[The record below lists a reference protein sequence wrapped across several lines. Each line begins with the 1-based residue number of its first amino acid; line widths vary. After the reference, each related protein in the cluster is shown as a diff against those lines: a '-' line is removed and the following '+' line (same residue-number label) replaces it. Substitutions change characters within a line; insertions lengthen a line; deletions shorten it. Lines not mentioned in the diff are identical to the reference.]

1 MATGKSKAEFFVPSR
16 CFASAKDRQRM
27 ILTGV
32 GRDHPAVLRDV
43 TEVITSNG
51 GDVLTS
57 RVQRLSGDT
66 TIMML
71 IDISSSMVNQLKAEL
86 HEGEDRAGMNYFV
99 KTTNQKHD
107 D

>member
-1 MATGKSKAEFFVPSR
+1 
-16 CFASAKDRQRM
+16 M

-71 IDISSSMVNQLKAEL
+71 IDISSSMVN
-86 HEGEDRAGMNYFV
+86 
-99 KTTNQKHD
+99 
-107 D
+107 